1 MSTLH
6 PASQAQIGA
15 ADPSVNVWL
24 VANAGSGK
32 TKVLTDRVARLLLR
46 GTDPQNIL
54 CLTYT
59 KAAAAEMQNRLFRRL
74 GEWAMAPDTDLR
86 RNLADLGEAATDT
99 QLTSEAALRR
109 ARQLFA
115 RAIETPGG
123 IRIQTIHSFCAGL
136 LRRFPLEAGVSP
148 SFSELDDRS
157 AELLRNQILEDMAGD
172 EARALFE
179 AILPEV
185 GERVDSLLAR
195 ITGMRAELLAVPD
208 QAVLR
213 EAFGLPAGLDE
224 AGLLD
229 EVFGPGDQAML
240 AAVVPVLQASSKV
253 TDQKAGAA
261 LSGIKA
267 LDWNALPVLE
277 AVFLFGATAKL
288 PFGAKIDTFPTKDTR
303 LALGAHIDGLNSLM
317 SRVEAGRPLRLGL
330 ASFSKSMALHRFAAE
345 FLRRYEGAKA
355 AHGWLDFDDFITRA
369 TQLLTDPA
377 VAPWVLYRLDGS
389 IDHVLVDEA
398 QDTSPAQWKIIAA
411 LTEEFMAGEGAR
423 DTERSLFVVGDKKQ
437 SIYSFQGADVAG
449 FDAVKSRFAAGFA
462 ASGVP
467 LTEQAL
473 EYSFRSSQAVLD
485 LVDQSFPGE
494 MEAALGGA
502 FRHRPFHQ
510 ALPGRVEIWP
520 VVPKPEEPE
529 PGEWFDPVDQIGEAD
544 ATEVL
549 ARQIADEIGLMIRE
563 GRQIPDHRAKGGFR
577 PVHAGD
583 FLVLVQRRGPIFN
596 AVIRAC
602 KAAGLPIAGPDR
614 LTLTGELAVRDLL
627 ALLSFLNTPEDDLA
641 LATALRSPLFGWSE
655 ARLYALAHG
664 RKGYL
669 WEELRHRDEPETL
682 AVLDDLRKLAE
693 YMRPYD
699 LLDRILTRHQGRAR
713 LLGRMG
719 EEAADAIDELS
730 QQALAYE
737 RGEVPSLTGFL
748 VWMEAGEVEVKR
760 QAEGEG
766 RLIRVM
772 TVHGSKGLE
781 APIVILPDTADR
793 RLSDKDQI
801 LAIGPGLV
809 TWSGRKSGDAGAV
822 AEVKAQ
828 RAAAREAENLRLLYV
843 ALTRAKHWL
852 IVAAA
857 GEAGPGSWYG
867 TVLAGAEVLKNEALK
882 SGALEKQ
889 TAAEPAEAGPSTLAD
904 ADGRIRLGF
913 GDWPDDRPA
922 DRPGDAP
929 QSGGQQAGG
938 QQVGADA
945 LLLPTLPAAVP
956 PRRLWS
962 PSGLGG
968 GEAVVTGGA
977 LHVVVD
983 FDEDDPLE
991 RGTKLHLLLQHL
1003 ADAPKDQW
1011 PELAARLGA
1020 GEALLQEAGAILT
1033 DPALAWLF
1041 TREGSRD
1048 SLAEAEIQGLW
1059 NGGWLA
1065 GSVDRLVITPS
1076 RITVVDFKSNA
1087 LVPHEADTIP
1097 EPYLRQLGAYAH
1109 ILAQIY
1115 PGRAVDCAILWTRAP
1130 KLMQVDPARVQA
1142 ALQRAQAS

>member
-1 MSTLH
+1 MSQH
-6 PASQAQIGA
+6 PASLAQIAA

-74 GEWAMAPDTDLR
+74 GEWAMAPDVGLR
-86 RNLADLGEAATDT
+86 RNLGDLGEGADLSD
-99 QLTSEAALRR
+99 QALRR

-157 AELLRNQILEDMAGD
+157 AELLRQQILGEMAEG
-172 EARALFE
+172 EARGLFE

-185 GERVDSLLAR
+185 GEQIDQFLAKL
-195 ITGMRAELLAVPD
+195 TGMRAELSIVPD
-208 QAVLR
+208 EARLR
-213 EAFGLPAGLDE
+213 AAFDLPPDLDE
-224 AGLLD
+224 AALEA
-229 EVFGPGDQAML
+229 EVFGPGDAAML
-240 AAVVPVLQASSKV
+240 AQVVPVLLASSKV

-261 LSGIKA
+261 LAGLTA
-267 LDWNALPVLE
+267 LNIGALPVLE
-277 AVFLFGATAKL
+277 GVFLFGASAKA
-288 PFGAKIDTFPTKDTR
+288 PFGAKLDSFPTKDCR
-303 LALGAHIDGLNSLM
+303 AALGAHLDGLQSLM
-317 SRVEAGRPLRLGL
+317 KRVEGGRAFRLGL
-330 ASFSKSMALHRFAAE
+330 TAYRKSLALHRFAAD

-355 AHGWLDFDDFITRA
+355 THGWLDFDDFISRA
-369 TQLLTDPA
+369 TALLTDPA

-389 IDHVLVDEA
+389 VDHVLVDEA

-449 FDAVKSRFAAGFA
+449 FDAVKTRFAEGFA
-462 ASGVP
+462 AAGVP
-467 LTEQAL
+467 VTEQAL
-473 EYSFRSSQAVLD
+473 EYSFRSSRALLD

-494 MEAALGGA
+494 AEAALGGA
-502 FRHRPFHQ
+502 FRHRPFHE

-520 VVPKPEEPE
+520 VVPKPEDPE
-529 PGEWFDPVDQIGEAD
+529 PGEWFEPVDQVGEED

-549 ARQIADEIGLMIRE
+549 ARQIAAEIAALIASG
-563 GRQIPDHRAKGGFR
+563 QPIPDHRAEGGFR

-583 FLVLVQRRGPIFN
+583 FLILVQRRGPIFN

-602 KAAGLPIAGPDR
+602 KTAGLPIAGPDR

-641 LATALRSPLFGWSE
+641 LAQVLRSPLFGWSE

-669 WEELRHRDEPETL
+669 WEKLRHEPEEETL
-682 AVLDDLRKLAE
+682 AVLNDLRKLAE

-699 LLDRILTRHQGRAR
+699 LLDRILTRHQGRAK

-719 EEAADAIDELS
+719 DEAADAIDELS

-781 APIVILPDTADR
+781 APVVILPDTADR
-793 RLSDKDQI
+793 RLSDKDPV
-801 LAIGPGLV
+801 LAIGEGLV
-809 TWSGRKSGDAGAV
+809 TWSGRKAEDAGAV
-822 AEVKAQ
+822 AEVKAA

-843 ALTRAKHWL
+843 AMTRAKHWL

-857 GEAGPGSWYG
+857 GEAGPGSWHSAA
-867 TVLAGAEVLKNEALK
+867 LAGAEAM
-882 SGALEKQ
+882 GATPGE
-889 TAAEPAEAGPSTLAD
+889 
-904 ADGRIRLGF
+904 DGRIRLGF
-913 GDWPDDRPA
+913 GDWPAARGAPASSSGPVTEPVTGPLSLRPLPPA
-922 DRPGDAP
+922 VAP
-929 QSGGQQAGG
+929 A
-938 QQVGADA
+938 
-945 LLLPTLPAAVP
+945 
-956 PRRLWS
+956 RLWS

-968 GEAVVTGGA
+968 GEAKVEGGRFH
-977 LHVVVD
+977 LVLD
-983 FDEDDPLE
+983 FEEDDPLE
-991 RGTKLHLLLQHL
+991 RGTRLHLLLQHL
-1003 ADAPKDQW
+1003 ADAPEGRW
-1011 PELAARLGA
+1011 PDLAARLGA
-1020 GEALLQEAGAILT
+1020 GPGLLAEAQAILT
-1033 DPALAWLF
+1033 APDLAWIF
-1041 TREGSRD
+1041 APG
-1048 SLAEAEIQGLW
+1048 SLAEAELSAPW
-1059 NGGWLA
+1059 NGGYLA
-1065 GSVDRLVITPS
+1065 GSVDRLVITPD

-1087 LVPHEADTIP
+1087 VLPEDETGIP

-1109 ILAQIY
+1109 AAALIWPDREIAT
-1115 PGRAVDCAILWTRAP
+1115 AILWTRAAR
-1130 KLMQVDPARVQA
+1130 LMPVDPARVQA
-1142 ALQRAQAS
+1142 ALQRAQS